1 MRDGKKPGQASEVIE
16 VEDERERSRRW
27 AGDTM
32 EDRLGV
38 WNLV

>member
-16 VEDERERSRRW
+16 VDERERSRRW